1 HVITRWLA
9 ERGYNIVGDPSIRT
23 QRGIVLD
30 TFRLSHLD
38 GSPLSTAE
46 EESVAIEL
54 QKFLDR
60 PEIGE
65 NDFGNGSLPRTPSG
79 PTGSPGWLAG
89 LTLRDVYHSL
99 GLFFPPFH
107 HMAEAVSPGVVGF
120 PILPGGDKG
129 AGASVTPEA
138 AATSLEPPIR
148 PAEMTYDMTPEKRD
162 HLAATLDNMRA
173 LVTGRRAPAVK
184 RLRKYTD
191 DDYTFSHVYELLMSV
206 SMNGTAEDRR
216 TAIQLLD
223 ILILPRKTYSSL
235 DYDLI
240 CFYQAT
246 RAELLVQ
253 EGKIADALK
262 SMKAHAELFDK
273 YNASSDMV
281 PATRLDM
288 ARFGAVKWA
297 RLASPLYDLQDFDN
311 CRLAIETAGRYL
323 NQAGVDEEARLTDP
337 FNWVMSTRHLLEG
350 MMLIRRGD
358 AVTASGKRSAQER
371 RRLLEAA
378 LVHYQRSESFLPEE
392 PFGLI
397 QRAGALYR
405 LDRNGE
411 ARRVLSRALELGPDF
426 GVAHALRGQFLLDAA
441 SRAAAR
447 RSGRARDLLVQALAA
462 FKTAA
467 AAPQQADVSPLR
479 LRLIEMETYL
489 RLARL
494 AVSDADRQ
502 EWEGKAQ
509 GQLATGITAY
519 FQKAVNDGTLIEP
532 FLHEWIVYGEERGNP
547 TPGLD
552 LLLGQKD
559 NQRGQEFMK
568 AAAHAVRT
576 SSRSLEKWTEALLAK
591 ALDPADRRGRAAAVR
606 MIGYLGEQSVL
617 RTLVRRALAAGDADL
632 LPEAVEALGEGAS
645 ALPVPLLLTLSGRS
659 EIQRKPRARRVVD
672 DALGLQR
679 AAFESGLIE
688 LTNEDVTAPA
698 AVNARER
705 QDQRRWAASLLGR
718 LDDKRQEAVEL
729 KINLGRVINGE
740 SGESRL
746 NRFAAGLAAFVAR
759 LDAAEEAVVHQK
771 VYNALVP
778 YQGTINTIVFRRDGD
793 RLNALEKRFDA
804 LVADFAAQSPNPMD
818 VESVRAL
825 VDGVRSDLARA
836 REFLNYPLETWQ
848 IRVHALLDR
857 YNNTTE
863 ENFPEPVLWDQELAA
878 IQSVAAELR
887 ADLEKSPFPDMMER
901 HAEMEV
907 EALGLI
913 EDHLAEERREYR
925 ETLGGRWPLL
935 ETIYRRIGGLGGL
948 VLLPVTLE

>member
-1 HVITRWLA
+1 VFDRFYVHLGPLAAADKKAQDREIDRLGRAVENAAADVLAGERIELGRVAADFADAGRAYLFVLPRRHPVAATLAFFTGRAGARALTVLTSDRVLGGVEDQKEFLGTLHVITRWLA

-89 LTLRDVYHSL
+89 LTLRDIYHSL

-120 PILPGGDKG
+120 PILPGNDKG
-129 AGASVTPEA
+129 VGASATPEA
-138 AATSLEPPIR
+138 AATSKEPPHR

-162 HLAATLDNMRA
+162 HLAATVDYMRA
-173 LVTGRRAPAVK
+173 LVAGRRPPAVK

-206 SMNGTAEDRR
+206 SMNGTVEDRR

-240 CFYQAT
+240 CFYLAT

-447 RSGRARDLLVQALAA
+447 R
-462 FKTAA
+462 
-467 AAPQQADVSPLR
+467 
-479 LRLIEMETYL
+479 
-489 RLARL
+489 
-494 AVSDADRQ
+494 
-502 EWEGKAQ
+502 
-509 GQLATGITAY
+509 
-519 FQKAVNDGTLIEP
+519 
-532 FLHEWIVYGEERGNP
+532 
-547 TPGLD
+547 PG
-552 LLLGQKD
+552 
-559 NQRGQEFMK
+559 
-568 AAAHAVRT
+568 
-576 SSRSLEKWTEALLAK
+576 
-591 ALDPADRRGRAAAVR
+591 
-606 MIGYLGEQSVL
+606 
-617 RTLVRRALAAGDADL
+617 
-632 LPEAVEALGEGAS
+632 
-645 ALPVPLLLTLSGRS
+645 
-659 EIQRKPRARRVVD
+659 
-672 DALGLQR
+672 
-679 AAFESGLIE
+679 
-688 LTNEDVTAPA
+688 
-698 AVNARER
+698 
-705 QDQRRWAASLLGR
+705 
-718 LDDKRQEAVEL
+718 
-729 KINLGRVINGE
+729 
-740 SGESRL
+740 
-746 NRFAAGLAAFVAR
+746 
-759 LDAAEEAVVHQK
+759 
-771 VYNALVP
+771 
-778 YQGTINTIVFRRDGD
+778 
-793 RLNALEKRFDA
+793 
-804 LVADFAAQSPNPMD
+804 
-818 VESVRAL
+818 
-825 VDGVRSDLARA
+825 
-836 REFLNYPLETWQ
+836 
-848 IRVHALLDR
+848 
-857 YNNTTE
+857 
-863 ENFPEPVLWDQELAA
+863 
-878 IQSVAAELR
+878 
-887 ADLEKSPFPDMMER
+887 
-901 HAEMEV
+901 
-907 EALGLI
+907 
-913 EDHLAEERREYR
+913 
-925 ETLGGRWPLL
+925 
-935 ETIYRRIGGLGGL
+935 
-948 VLLPVTLE
+948 

>member
-1 HVITRWLA
+1 M
-9 ERGYNIVGDPSIRT
+9 
-23 QRGIVLD
+23 
-30 TFRLSHLD
+30 
-38 GSPLSTAE
+38 
-46 EESVAIEL
+46 
-54 QKFLDR
+54 
-60 PEIGE
+60 
-65 NDFGNGSLPRTPSG
+65 
-79 PTGSPGWLAG
+79 GSPGWLAG
-89 LTLRDVYHSL
+89 LTLRDIYHSL

-120 PILPGGDKG
+120 PILPGNDKG
-129 AGASVTPEA
+129 VGSSATPEA
-138 AATSLEPPIR
+138 AATSKEPPIR

-162 HLAATLDNMRA
+162 HLAATLDYMRA

-311 CRLAIETAGRYL
+311 CRLAIESAGRYL
-323 NQAGVDEEARLTDP
+323 NQAGVDEETRLTDP

-502 EWEGKAQ
+502 EWEGQAQ

-576 SSRSLEKWTEALLAK
+576 SSRSLEKWTDALLAK

-617 RTLVRRALAAGDADL
+617 RTLVRR
-632 LPEAVEALGEGAS
+632 
-645 ALPVPLLLTLSGRS
+645 
-659 EIQRKPRARRVVD
+659 
-672 DALGLQR
+672 
-679 AAFESGLIE
+679 
-688 LTNEDVTAPA
+688 
-698 AVNARER
+698 
-705 QDQRRWAASLLGR
+705 
-718 LDDKRQEAVEL
+718 
-729 KINLGRVINGE
+729 
-740 SGESRL
+740 
-746 NRFAAGLAAFVAR
+746 
-759 LDAAEEAVVHQK
+759 
-771 VYNALVP
+771 
-778 YQGTINTIVFRRDGD
+778 
-793 RLNALEKRFDA
+793 
-804 LVADFAAQSPNPMD
+804 
-818 VESVRAL
+818 
-825 VDGVRSDLARA
+825 
-836 REFLNYPLETWQ
+836 
-848 IRVHALLDR
+848 
-857 YNNTTE
+857 
-863 ENFPEPVLWDQELAA
+863 
-878 IQSVAAELR
+878 
-887 ADLEKSPFPDMMER
+887 
-901 HAEMEV
+901 
-907 EALGLI
+907 
-913 EDHLAEERREYR
+913 
-925 ETLGGRWPLL
+925 
-935 ETIYRRIGGLGGL
+935 
-948 VLLPVTLE
+948 